1 MNLDKK
7 AKIKF
12 NILAIVCI
20 IIFCAVLTPITFQ
33 NDTFY
38 TIKIGED
45 ILKNGIDMQDHY
57 SWHEDMPYTYPH
69 WAYDV
74 GTYLV
79 FNLGQS
85 TGIDNGGFLFLV
97 ILTGI
102 LSCTLGVLLFVT
114 STKISKNNLISF
126 LLTLI
131 IMYLFKDYIA
141 ARAQLV
147 TFNLFVLTILFIES
161 FLDSKKKRY
170 LIGLVFI
177 SLIIANIHVAVWPFF
192 FVLFMPYIASNII
205 AWIFEKNLL
214 GKLIVK
220 YRKFTISNIEK
231 RLSNPKKEKNK
242 EKLESKLKEN
252 KEKLENVEIN
262 LKKLSERKTFK
273 IIVKRN
279 KAVKW
284 LAITL
289 VICALMGLLTPLGDT
304 PYTYL
309 VKTMQGNTTKSISEH
324 QPLTLYND
332 MEMMVTLAIVFLV
345 LAFTRVKIKLED
357 LFMMGGL
364 VFLLFMSRRQV
375 SMFLLIEMF
384 IFAKWINELVTEYD
398 KGGCEQVVNF
408 LNKIYGKAIALIVIL
423 FISMVFVKAKINDK
437 FIEQSK
443 YPVEA
448 SEWILEN
455 LDIENIKLYN
465 EYNYGS
471 YLLYRGIPV
480 FIDSRADLYAPEFNK
495 ESNEDSGRDIFSD
508 YINIASINTY
518 YENKFNEYEI
528 SHVIIYNN
536 AKLNMFLSRDDN
548 YKQLYQ
554 DDYFTIY
561 ERNK

>member
-170 LIGLVFI
+170 LIGLVLI
-177 SLIIANIHVAVWPFF
+177 SLVIANIHVAVWPFF

-205 AWIFEKNLL
+205 AWILEKNLL
-214 GKLIVK
+214 AKATIKL
-220 YRKFTISNIEK
+220 RKIAINMAEKKLAKAKSNE
-231 RLSNPKKEKNK
+231 EK
-242 EKLESKLKEN
+242 EKLELRIKNHQEQI
-252 KEKLENVEIN
+252 ENVEVN
-262 LKKLSERKTFK
+262 VKKIKEKKPFK

-284 LAITL
+284 LALTL
-289 VICALMGLLTPLGDT
+289 VICALMGLLTPLRDT

-471 YLLYRGIPV
+471 YLLYKGIPV

-495 ESNEDSGRDIFSD
+495 SEDNETGRDIFTD

-518 YENKFNEYEI
+518 YENKLNEYEI
-528 SHVIIYNN
+528 SHMIVYNN
-536 AKLNMFLSRDDN
+536 SKLNMFLSRDNN

-561 ERNK
+561 ERNM

>member
-177 SLIIANIHVAVWPFF
+177 SLVIANIHVAVWPFF

-262 LKKLSERKTFK
+262 LKKLSERKPFK

-423 FISMVFVKAKINDK
+423 FISMVFVKAKIDDK
-437 FIEQSK
+437 FIDQSK

-448 SEWILEN
+448 STWILEN
-455 LDIENIKLYN
+455 LDVDNIKLYN

-536 AKLNMFLSRDDN
+536 AKLNMFLSRDKN

>member
-205 AWIFEKNLL
+205 AWILEKNLL
-214 GKLIVK
+214 AKATIKL
-220 YRKFTISNIEK
+220 RKIAINMAEKKLAKAKSNE
-231 RLSNPKKEKNK
+231 EK
-242 EKLESKLKEN
+242 EKLELRIKNHQEQI
-252 KEKLENVEIN
+252 ENVEVN
-262 LKKLSERKTFK
+262 VKKIKEKKPFK

-284 LAITL
+284 LALTL
-289 VICALMGLLTPLGDT
+289 VICALMGLLTPLRDT

-324 QPLTLYND
+324 QPLTLYNN

-471 YLLYRGIPV
+471 YLLYKGIPV

-495 ESNEDSGRDIFSD
+495 SEDNETGRDIFTD

-518 YENKFNEYEI
+518 YENKLNEYEI
-528 SHVIIYNN
+528 SHMIVYNN
-536 AKLNMFLSRDDN
+536 SKLNMFLSRDNN

-561 ERNK
+561 ERNM